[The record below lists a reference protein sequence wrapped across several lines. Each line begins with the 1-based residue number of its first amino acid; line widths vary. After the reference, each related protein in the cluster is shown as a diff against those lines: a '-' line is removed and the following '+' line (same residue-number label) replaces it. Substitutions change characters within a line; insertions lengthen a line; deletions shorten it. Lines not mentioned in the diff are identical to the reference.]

1 MTQTENILTVAHV
14 NEHGQMTLPEEYLRN
29 HSPTPDSAFLL
40 VQVGDSLVLMPEET
54 ALNELSELV
63 QEAMVRHGVSINDL
77 IAATMAARAEIVR
90 REFGDLI
97 ESAP

>member
-14 NEHGQMTLPEEYLRN
+14 NEHGQMTLPEEYLRD

-40 VQVGDSLVLMPEET
+40 LQIGDSLILMPEET

-63 QEAMVRHGVSINDL
+63 QEVMRRRDVGVNDL
-77 IAATMAARAEIVR
+77 IAATIAARAEIVQ